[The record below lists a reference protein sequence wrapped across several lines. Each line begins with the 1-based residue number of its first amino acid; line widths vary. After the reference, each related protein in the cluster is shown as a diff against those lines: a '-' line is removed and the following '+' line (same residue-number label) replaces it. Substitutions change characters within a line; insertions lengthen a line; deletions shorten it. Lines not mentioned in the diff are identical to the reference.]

1 VAVLALPAVAL
12 AAALAPAATQPK
24 PARYVGVATKAA
36 GSTKALDVARP
47 GGVGAGDLLLAA
59 IELRAPGRRVSA
71 PEGWRPIRR
80 DRARRGHS
88 SLAQAL
94 YSKVAGPQEPSHYQ
108 WRFSSAA
115 PALGAIVAYRGV
127 DAGSPIASSSGH
139 TSRNVHTIRAS
150 SLRQTPA
157 GTLLVGFFGH
167 TGARAT
173 RPPAGLR
180 ERLDHRGGSRH
191 RPVRLEVVD
200 SSRAGASVR
209 GAKSATVRGRQGLAI
224 GQLVAL
230 RPGTTTPPPHG
241 PCRGA
246 KAPGRYDHVV
256 WIVFEN
262 HSYKQIIGSSSAPYF
277 NQLAGKCGLA
287 TNATAIRHPSLPNY
301 IGLTSGSTQGIT
313 DDGSP
318 SKHPLNV
325 PSIFS
330 QLRSGGSRSL
340 QESMPSNCALGSSG
354 RYAVKH
360 NPEAYYTNV
369 RGDCTNYDVPRT
381 SPANI
386 SARFTFV
393 TPNLCS
399 DMHDCSV
406 STGDSWLAGFLPH
419 LLASSQYRAGKT
431 VIFVTFDEGSSDN
444 HIVTI
449 VVAPPVRPGARSG
462 TAYTHYSLLR
472 TTEEMLGLGLLGNA
486 GSATSMRAGFG
497 L

>member
-1 VAVLALPAVAL
+1 
-12 AAALAPAATQPK
+12 
-24 PARYVGVATKAA
+24 
-36 GSTKALDVARP
+36 
-47 GGVGAGDLLLAA
+47 
-59 IELRAPGRRVSA
+59 
-71 PEGWRPIRR
+71 
-80 DRARRGHS
+80 
-88 SLAQAL
+88 
-94 YSKVAGPQEPSHYQ
+94 
-108 WRFSSAA
+108 
-115 PALGAIVAYRGV
+115 
-127 DAGSPIASSSGH
+127 
-139 TSRNVHTIRAS
+139 
-150 SLRQTPA
+150 
-157 GTLLVGFFGH
+157 
-167 TGARAT
+167 
-173 RPPAGLR
+173 
-180 ERLDHRGGSRH
+180 
-191 RPVRLEVVD
+191 
-200 SSRAGASVR
+200 
-209 GAKSATVRGRQGLAI
+209 
-224 GQLVAL
+224 
-230 RPGTTTPPPHG
+230 
-241 PCRGA
+241 
-246 KAPGRYDHVV
+246 V

-262 HSYKQIIGSSSAPYF
+262 HSYKQIIGSSSAPYL

-340 QESMPSNCALGSSG
+340 QESMPGNRALGSSG
-354 RYAVKH
+354 RYAVRH

-369 RGDCTNYDVPRT
+369 RGDCTNYDVPLT

-431 VIFVTFDEGSSDN
+431 VIFVTFDEGSGDN

-449 VVAPPVRPGARSG
+449 VVAPPVHRRGPQRHGLHALLAPADDRGDARARPARQ
-462 TAYTHYSLLR
+462 R
-472 TTEEMLGLGLLGNA
+472 GLGNLDARRLRALEGLNA
-486 GSATSMRAGFG
+486 ARGPRRCFVEPC
-497 L
+497 

>member
-1 VAVLALPAVAL
+1 
-12 AAALAPAATQPK
+12 
-24 PARYVGVATKAA
+24 
-36 GSTKALDVARP
+36 VARP
-47 GGVGAGDLLLAA
+47 DGVGAGDLMLAA
-59 IELRAPGRRVSA
+59 IELRQASGRGVSA
-71 PEGWRPIRR
+71 PEGWRLIRR

-94 YSKVAGPQEPSHYQ
+94 YSKVAGTQEPSHYQ
-108 WRFSSAA
+108 WRFASAA

-127 DAGSPIASSSGH
+127 DARSPIASSSGH
-139 TSRNVHTIRAS
+139 ASRNVNSIRAP
-150 SLRQTPA
+150 SLRRTPA

-180 ERLDHRGGSRH
+180 ERLDHRGGSRN
-191 RPVRLEVVD
+191 RPRLEAVD
-200 SSRAGASVR
+200 SSAGASVR
-209 GAKSATVRGRQGLAI
+209 GAKSATVKGRQRLAI

-230 RPGTTTPPPHG
+230 RSGTTATSPRQG

-246 KAPGRYDHVV
+246 KAPSRYDHVV

-262 HSYKQIIGSSSAPYF
+262 HSYRQIIGSSSAPYF

-287 TNATAIRHPSLPNY
+287 TNATALRHPSLPNY

-354 RYAVKH
+354 RYAVRH
-360 NPEAYYTNV
+360 NPEAYYTTV
-369 RGDCTNYDVPRT
+369 RGDCANYDVPLK

-386 SARFTFV
+386 AARFTFV

-406 STGDSWLAGFLPH
+406 STGDSWLAGFLPP

-431 VIFVTFDEGSSDN
+431 AIIVTFDEGTGDN

-449 VVAPPVRPGARSG
+449 VIAPPVHPRARSG

-486 GSATSMRAGFG
+486 SSATSMRRGFG